1 MNEDI
6 ITRIFCDVDDF
17 CKALEA
23 HLRSRLLPTDTRKA
37 WFPCSRMALSEVIT
51 VTLLFQL
58 SGYRCFKLFY
68 KQAVQG
74 AQLERYFGLC
84 PIM

>member
-23 HLRSRLLPTDTRKA
+23 HLRSHLLPTDTRKA
-37 WFPCSRMALSEVIT
+37 WFP
-51 VTLLFQL
+51 
-58 SGYRCFKLFY
+58 
-68 KQAVQG
+68 
-74 AQLERYFGLC
+74 
-84 PIM
+84 

>member
-23 HLRSRLLPTDTRKA
+23 HLRACLTSIK
-37 WFPCSRMALSEVIT
+37 
-51 VTLLFQL
+51 
-58 SGYRCFKLFY
+58 
-68 KQAVQG
+68 
-74 AQLERYFGLC
+74 
-84 PIM
+84 